1 MPNQTPKRKI
11 SPLAIIAII
20 LILLALGMLFLIFAP
35 GPRMKWALTMGEKYL
50 TDCEYTQAVTMF
62 SRAIRVDDR
71 SETAYWGRAQAYV
84 QLGDSAA
91 ATSDLTYII
100 DELGTENA
108 DVYLTR
114 ADLYMDMGDY
124 DAARADLDA
133 AASLGADTT
142 EAEARLNEAAATDEA
157 GNTPDAETPA
167 ATKIVS
173 LPTKIVNYDQQP
185 SSTTTLQYNADGI
198 RIDHSDWYQ
207 TYDEHGNITYD
218 GDYELTYA
226 NTYDEAGNLVT
237 RVVYNGADRL
247 YTESYTYD
255 DQGNTMHYEY
265 NGSYDRTYDW
275 VYIYDAQGRVTSATR
290 NSDDAVDAETKTY
303 TYTDAG
309 YTKEYTYL
317 EYGERNRDIS
327 TYGPD
332 GTLQKFIHITDYGS
346 YETVYYKDRPFLFNW
361 YSPNGDISGQ
371 EVWVYDTSVFANGL
385 LTQYRDVRS
394 VEQGA
399 YSYTMDADG
408 TPHLIEPSSAPTDE
422 TVTDYVYSYDADGNI
437 VSRTAYT
444 DGVQS
449 EEITY
454 TVMTVSGDFSLE
466 GKPQTEPLY
475 TDSLYKYK
483 QYVIDDSRIA

>member
-1 MPNQTPKRKI
+1 MPTQPPKRKI
-11 SPLAIIAII
+11 NPLAIVAV
-20 LILLALGMLFLIFAP
+20 ILLVLAAGMLFLIFAP
-35 GPRMKWALTMGEKYL
+35 GPRMKWALSMGEKYL

-71 SETAYWGRAQAYV
+71 SEPAYWGRAQAYV

-100 DELGTENA
+100 DEIGTENA

-114 ADLYMDMGDY
+114 ADLYMDMGDT
-124 DAARADLDA
+124 DAAQADLTA

-142 EAEARLNEAAATDEA
+142 EAEARLTETATTDEA

-173 LPTKIVNYDQQP
+173 LPTKIDGATVFK
-185 SSTTTLQYNADGI
+185 YNADGVL
-198 RIDHSDWYQ
+198 IDYSDGYK
-207 TYDEHGNITYD
+207 TYDEHRNITYD

-226 NTYDEAGNLVT
+226 NTYDEAGNLV
-237 RVVYNGADRL
+237 
-247 YTESYTYD
+247 
-255 DQGNTMHYEY
+255 HYEY
-265 NGSYDRTYDW
+265 NGYNDNSYDRTYDW

-290 NSDDAVDAETKTY
+290 NVGDTVETKTY

-309 YTKEYTYL
+309 YTEVYNYL
-317 EYGERNRDIS
+317 EYGERNCDTS

-332 GTLQKFIHITDYGS
+332 GTLQKFVHDTDYRTD
-346 YETVYYKDRPFLFNW
+346 ETIYYKDRPFLYNW
-361 YSPNGDISGQ
+361 YSSNGDICGQ

-394 VEQGA
+394 VEQGV

-408 TPHLIEPSSAPTDE
+408 TPHLIEPSSASTDE
-422 TVTDYVYSYDADGNI
+422 TVTDYVYAYDADGNVI
-437 VSRTAYT
+437 SRTAYT

-466 GKPQTEPLY
+466 RKPQTSPLLI
-475 TDSLYKYK
+475 DGLREYKE
-483 QYVIDDSRIA
+483 YVIDDSRTA